1 MDNCS
6 IHHVKVSAQHLGIV
20 IMYLPPYSP
29 DLNPLEEAFSYVKQ
43 YLRKHDELLQALPDP
58 CDVLREA
65 SDSTTSDHIMS
76 WVLHA
81 GYKK

>member
-1 MDNCS
+1 MSNS
-6 IHHVKVSAQHLGIV
+6 I
-20 IMYLPPYSP
+20 
-29 DLNPLEEAFSYVKQ
+29 
-43 YLRKHDELLQALPDP
+43 LRKHDELLQALPDP

-65 SDSTTSDHIMS
+65 SDSITSDHMS